1 VNKLRQPPTLKA
13 AFRSGED
20 VPIMTNKFRHVLYL
34 AVALAMVL
42 YALPRMEF
50 ERSWTLVTV
59 FGVAW
64 LAFAL
69 VIISAQLYMLFGV
82 NEAKRRQLAQIK
94 RERRAAWERR
104 LQQSATAVRYRRS
117 KQ

>member
-1 VNKLRQPPTLKA
+1 MKT
-13 AFRSGED
+13 G
-20 VPIMTNKFRHVLYL
+20 KFRHVLYL
-34 AVALAMVL
+34 AIALAMVL
-42 YALPRMEF
+42 YALPRIEF
-50 ERSWTLVTV
+50 EQSWTLVTV
-59 FGVAW
+59 FGVIW

-82 NEAKRRQLAQIK
+82 NEATERQLERIK

-104 LQQSATAVRYRRS
+104 LQQPAAAARYRRS